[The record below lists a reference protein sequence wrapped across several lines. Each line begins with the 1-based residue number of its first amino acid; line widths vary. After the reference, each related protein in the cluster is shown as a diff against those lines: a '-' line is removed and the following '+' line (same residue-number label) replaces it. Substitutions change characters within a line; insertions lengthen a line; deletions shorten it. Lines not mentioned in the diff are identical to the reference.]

1 MRIKLIA
8 LALAFGSISF
18 ASINFTV
25 AASNN
30 RSAMEAL
37 AIKCVS
43 SDFAESESAIA
54 ALRAEGQAG
63 LQAFLTTHADK
74 LKSNRLDLSSPVSQ
88 KADPE
93 WDRLRAALDQLC
105 EQKDCYSSRLYWHT
119 DITQA
124 KAVARASGKPI
135 LSLRLLGNLDEDLS
149 CANSRFFRITLYA
162 NQEVSGY
169 LSENFVLHW
178 KSVRPVPKVT
188 IDFGNGME
196 LERTLTGNSIHYVLD
211 SEGRVVDGLPGLY
224 GAKAFLKG
232 LQRAE
237 AVMKRSAGR
246 DDKDRE
252 AMLDSYH
259 RARIREIVNEMNS
272 DFAKVGLIDPSGQA
286 TGDDGNKLPTAVQAA
301 RMVVS
306 KLGTE
311 RALLGG
317 LARGRVLQ
325 VRPEDVAWMRVG
337 EVHLADAQLDDNS
350 RALMRNKNPQG
361 FASPD
366 LFRYSV
372 QMLERTIAGDTARNE
387 YLFHARIHE
396 WLINDRMAND
406 VERLNETVYATLF
419 LTPNSDIW
427 LGLHPTE
434 VYTGIEND
442 GVKR

>member
-1 MRIKLIA
+1 MRVKLIA
-8 LALAFGSISF
+8 LALAF

-43 SDFAESESAIA
+43 TDSAESESAIA

-63 LQAFLTTHADK
+63 LQAFLAAHADK
-74 LKSNRLDLSSPVSQ
+74 LKSYRLDLSSPVPQ

-93 WDRLRAALDQLC
+93 WERVRAALDQLC
-105 EQKDCYSSRLYWHT
+105 EQKDCYGSRLYWHT
-119 DITQA
+119 DIEQA
-124 KAVARASGKPI
+124 KAAARATGKPI

-162 NQEVSGY
+162 NREVSDY
-169 LSENFVLHW
+169 LRESFVLHW

-188 IDFGNGME
+188 IDFGNGMK

-224 GAKAFLKG
+224 GAKAFLQG
-232 LQRAE
+232 LKRAE
-237 AVMKRSAGR
+237 AVMKQAAGR
-246 DDKDRE
+246 DEKDRE
-252 AMLDSYH
+252 AMLVEYH
-259 RARIREIVNEMNS
+259 RARIKEIATEMNAA
-272 DFAKVGLIDPSGQA
+272 FARVGLIDPSGQA
-286 TGDDGNKLPTAVQAA
+286 TGEDGAKLPTAVQAA

-325 VRPEDVAWMRVG
+325 VRPEDVAWMRVA
-337 EVHLADAQLDDNS
+337 EVHLADARLDANS
-350 RALMRNKNPQG
+350 RALMRNKNLQG

-366 LFRYSV
+366 MLQYAV
-372 QMLERTIAGDTARNE
+372 QMMERTIAADTARNE

>member
-1 MRIKLIA
+1 MRTRLIA
-8 LALAFGSISF
+8 LALAF

-37 AIKCVS
+37 AIKSVS
-43 SDFAESESAIA
+43 LDSAESESAIA

-63 LQAFLTTHADK
+63 LQAFLSTHADK
-74 LKSNRLDLSSPVSQ
+74 LKSNRLNLSSPVSE

-105 EQKDCYSSRLYWHT
+105 EQKDCYGSRLYWHT

-124 KAVARASGKPI
+124 KAAARATGKPI

-162 NQEVSGY
+162 NQEVSDY
-169 LSENFVLHW
+169 LRENFVLHW

-188 IDFGNGME
+188 IDFGDGRK

-211 SEGRVVDGLPGLY
+211 AEGRVVDGLPGLY
-224 GAKAFLKG
+224 GAKAFLRG
-232 LQRAE
+232 LRQAAD
-237 AVMKRSAGR
+237 AVKRSAGR

-252 AMLDSYH
+252 AMLDQYH
-259 RARIREIVNEMNS
+259 QARIKEIATEMNAA
-272 DFAKVGLIDPSGQA
+272 FARAGLIDPAGQA
-286 TGDDGNKLPTAVQAA
+286 TGEDGNKLPTAVQAA

-317 LARGRVLQ
+317 LARSRVLQ
-325 VRPEDVAWMRVG
+325 VRPEDAAWMRVG
-337 EVHLADAQLDDNS
+337 EAHLQDARLDDNS
-350 RALMRNKNPQG
+350 QALMRNKNPQG
-361 FASPD
+361 FASPQ
-366 LFRYSV
+366 LLRYSV

-406 VERLNETVYATLF
+406 VERLNEAVYATLF

-434 VYTGIEND
+434 VFTGIEND
-442 GVKR
+442 GLKK